1 MTILCAVCK
10 SENVKISTS
19 ASKKVGTSL
28 ALFVNNFIVMLGMS
42 SLSLHQSLEQWQC
55 AHNELECTVTMY
67 TMSLSLQ

>member
-1 MTILCAVCK
+1 MIILCAVCK

-42 SLSLHQSLEQWQC
+42 SLSLHQSLVQ
-55 AHNELECTVTMY
+55 
-67 TMSLSLQ
+67 